1 LATKNKEYMKVKIE
15 KAIKRFI
22 ITMCLMSFLIMKSSG
37 LVLIGCTIFSLF
49 MANSI
54 LANNICILVLNSGR
68 RLGILD

>member
-1 LATKNKEYMKVKIE
+1 
-15 KAIKRFI
+15 
-22 ITMCLMSFLIMKSSG
+22 MSFNNEKSSG

-54 LANNICILVLNSGR
+54 LANNICILGTFWEE